1 MPQFKTTTF
10 GGRRVPGRQLLR
22 ALLLAGLAATV
33 ACGSGEEAAGPGG
46 GSGPGGRSGGGPPGG
61 FGGGSA
67 PVTAVPVEVVEIL
80 PGEISAFIETNG
92 TLEAERE
99 VDIVA
104 RTGGPLVALNTE
116 EGVQVKA
123 GEVLAQ
129 IDELEARAQVEIARV
144 ALQDAENVYNRAK
157 ASFENAV
164 VSQEVY
170 DTALSA
176 LESAKAQLSGNE
188 IQLGYT
194 RITAPFDGL
203 IIQRAVKFGETVT
216 AGQQL
221 FRISD
226 FDPLLCVIGVPERD
240 LARLSI
246 GQPAILQVEAFPGEQ
261 FQGRVLRISP
271 VVDAATGT
279 IRVTLEVNRQ
289 GRLSPGMFA
298 GVRLVTDVRDDALIM
313 PKRALSLESLADSVF
328 VVEDGVAYRRNITL
342 GYEEDDR
349 VEVTG
354 GLARGDRVIV
364 VGQDGLTDAT
374 PVQILAGPGAEETPV
389 RTAGGSQMTE
399 ERRAQM
405 RERMRARGMTDE
417 QIEERLAAMA
427 AGGGP
432 PGGRGR
438 PGAGGGPPG
447 GRPAPGA
454 PPGGAGAR
462 APGADPAARAPAAS
476 EPPAAASEPPAAA
489 GGAVADAPAEAPR
502 APAASRPAG
511 ARARAPGGPAM
522 RAGAPP
528 GPDSGPGSFD
538 SLPAETQEAIK
549 GRLRSMGL
557 SEEQIEERVQRGWG
571 ATPDEGEPRGGSPT
585 PEQLEALRER
595 LRERGMTEEQ
605 IEEIIARR
613 RRPQG

>member
-1 MPQFKTTTF
+1 MRESVPDTKTISF
-10 GGRRVPGRQLLR
+10 RGRKVPGRQLLR
-22 ALLLAGLAATV
+22 ALLLAGLAAAV

-46 GSGPGGRSGGGPPGG
+46 GSGRGGRPGGGPPGG

-80 PGEISAFIETNG
+80 PGPISAFIETNG

-123 GEVLAQ
+123 GELLAQ

-144 ALQDAENVYNRAK
+144 ALQDAEIVYNRAK
-157 ASFENAV
+157 ASLENAV

-203 IIQRAVKFGETVT
+203 IVQRAVKFGETVT

-240 LARLSI
+240 LARLSV

-298 GVRLVTDVRDDALIM
+298 GVRLVTDVRQEALIM

-328 VVEDGVAYRRNITL
+328 VVEDGVAYRRNVTL

-349 VEVTG
+349 VEVAG

-374 PVQILAGPGAEETPV
+374 PVQILAGPGAEERPA
-389 RTAGGSQMTE
+389 RTAGG
-399 ERRAQM
+399 
-405 RERMRARGMTDE
+405 ARGMTDE
-417 QIEERLAAMA
+417 AIEERLAAMA

-438 PGAGGGPPG
+438 PAPGGPP
-447 GRPAPGA
+447 
-454 PPGGAGAR
+454 GAGAR
-462 APGADPAARAPAAS
+462 AAASNADSAVPAAPAREAPATAT
-476 EPPAAASEPPAAA
+476 PAAAEPAS
-489 GGAVADAPAEAPR
+489 AEAP
-502 APAASRPAG
+502 APGAASRP
-511 ARARAPGGPAM
+511 P
-522 RAGAPP
+522 RAGAAGSANRPQD
-528 GPDSGPGSFD
+528 GGPGAFED
-538 SLPAETQEAIK
+538 LPAETREAIR

-557 SEEQIEERVQRGWG
+557 TEEQIEERVRRGWG
-571 ATPDEGEPRGGSPT
+571 ATPGEAEPRGGTPT
-585 PEQLEALRER
+585 PEQLDALRER